1 MAYFEKLAHGWR
13 VAIQRRGVRKSRTF
27 VTKRAAELWALEQ
40 ERAIIDGEVQRW
52 PPKTVQDALDRY
64 SEHVTPSKGSARAE
78 TLRFRAFCR
87 DFPALAQKEM
97 HAVTPA
103 DVAEWRDIML
113 KRVSPGTVKRTSNSL
128 RAVWTV
134 AVKEWR
140 WCPSS
145 PWASIKLPA
154 DNPPRD
160 RLAGWREIRR
170 ILRRCDYVTHHPPVS
185 GLQGVAWAFLV
196 ALRTGMRA
204 GEILRLQ
211 VGDIAGSVA
220 TVRQHKTQHL
230 TGKPRRVPLTPQ
242 GARLLRELCAFA
254 LARGRT
260 ELFSIS
266 SASLDAQFRK
276 ITGSLLI
283 EDLHFHDAR
292 RVGLTHLSK
301 KLDVMELARV
311 SGHRDLRVLFK
322 VYYGV
327 TADDIAAK
335 LDRRKRA

>member
-1 MAYFEKLAHGWR
+1 LA
-13 VAIQRRGVRKSRTF
+13 ATQ
-27 VTKRAAELWALEQ
+27 
-40 ERAIIDGEVQRW
+40 
-52 PPKTVQDALDRY
+52 
-64 SEHVTPSKGSARAE
+64 
-78 TLRFRAFCR
+78 
-87 DFPALAQKEM
+87 M

-103 DVAEWRDIML
+103 DVAEWRDAML
-113 KRVSPGTVKRTSNSL
+113 KRVTPGTVKRTANSL

-140 WCPSS
+140 WCPAS

-170 ILRRCDYVTHHPPVS
+170 ILRRCDYRTRHPPVS
-185 GLQGVAWAFLV
+185 GLQNVAWAFLV

-211 VGDIAGSVA
+211 VGDVVGSVA

-242 GARLLRELCAFA
+242 GARLLRELGAFA
-254 LARGRT
+254 LARGRS

-276 ITGSLLI
+276 ITASLLI
-283 EDLHFHDAR
+283 HDLHYHDAR
-292 RVGLTHLSK
+292 ATAITHLSRRVDP
-301 KLDVMELARV
+301 LTLAKI
-311 SGHRDLRVLFK
+311 SGHRDLRILMSR
-322 VYYGV
+322 YYRE
-327 TADDIAAK
+327 TEEHIAQRMA
-335 LDRRKRA
+335 RRAGA

>member
-1 MAYFEKLAHGWR
+1 MAHYEKLAHGWR

-27 VTKRAAELWALEQ
+27 ITKKAAELWAMEQ

-52 PPKTVQDALDRY
+52 PAKTVQDALDRY
-64 SEHVTPSKGSARAE
+64 AEHVTPSKGSARAE
-78 TLRFRAFCR
+78 ALRFRAFCR
-87 DFPALAQKEM
+87 DFPALAAKQM

-103 DVAEWRDIML
+103 DCAEWRDAML
-113 KRVSPGTVKRTSNSL
+113 KRVSPGTVKRTANSL

-170 ILRRCDYVTHHPPVS
+170 ILRRCDYRTHHPPVS
-185 GLQGVAWAFLV
+185 GLQNVAWAFLV

-242 GARLLRELCAFA
+242 GARLLRELVAFA

-276 ITGSLLI
+276 VTASLLI
-283 EDLHFHDAR
+283 HDLHYHDSRGTA
-292 RVGLTHLSK
+292 LTHLARK
-301 KLDVMELARV
+301 VGVLDLARI
-311 SGHRDLRVLFK
+311 SGHRDLRLLSR
-322 VYYGV
+322 VYYRV
-327 TADDIAAK
+327 TSEDIAARMA
-335 LDRRKRA
+335 RR